1 MAGNE
6 TQQERRSDTVA
17 LPRSTFKAA
26 TWLASLAFTGVAY
39 FVWDS
44 GTAVHD
50 VDAEMTVLEL
60 RVKTLEDFARAGG
73 RFTKSDGDKLDRR
86 IDRVMDEV
94 SKHNGESA
102 HREQQQLNREIF
114 WRLEKLEK
122 PGSDRS
128 D

>member
-1 MAGNE
+1 MAADE
-6 TQQERRSDTVA
+6 VQQERRSDTVA

-39 FVWDS
+39 FVWNS

-50 VDAEMTVLEL
+50 VDAELTVLEL
-60 RVKTLEDFARAGG
+60 RISTLEDFAKAGG

-86 IDRVMDEV
+86 IDRIADEV

-122 PGSDRS
+122 PGSDS
-128 D
+128 K

>member
-1 MAGNE
+1 MAGDE

-39 FVWDS
+39 FVWNS

-50 VDAEMTVLEL
+50 VDAELTVLEL
-60 RVKTLEDFARAGG
+60 RVATLEDFAKAGG

-86 IDRVMDEV
+86 IDRIADEFGRHAV
-94 SKHNGESA
+94 EKA
-102 HREQQQLNREIF
+102 HREQAQLNREIF

-122 PGSDRS
+122 PNSDGK
-128 D
+128 